1 MKSHPVYQFMRK
13 LFPRITTLL
22 WFFGDKFHYEK
33 VSAMTLQ
40 EFLKKKMTASI
51 QKASNRKAL
60 QIGFRRVKCEFH
72 GLA

>member
-13 LFPRITTLL
+13 LFPRINTLL
-22 WFFGDKFHYEK
+22 WFFGDKSHYEK
-33 VSAMTLQ
+33 VSAITLQ
-40 EFLKKKMTASI
+40 EFLKKMTASI

-60 QIGFRRVKCEFH
+60 QIGFPRVKCELH